1 MIGKNVRSALLAL
14 FSLICLLAPRAQ
26 AEETRYDPAATTVA
40 LLPVIDK
47 TGEKLAE
54 RRKLQADTGTKNLIE
69 LFARRGFKLADP
81 EAVTKAIS
89 DLKIDLDDEEDY
101 RRANFYQI
109 GKAVNADLVIF
120 VVIQETREDTK
131 TSLFKG
137 AEKQGRATVKMW
149 LLDVKRETPILSA
162 VVKEGK
168 AAGAGAFL
176 GGALQ
181 GTQRRANAVGNAI
194 KEQLEAFLK
203 PYPET
208 KKVEVSKEGKLQS
221 ITDK

>member
-1 MIGKNVRSALLAL
+1 MVRQNAGRAFLAL
-14 FSLICLLAPRAQ
+14 FTLCCLFAPPVQAQ
-26 AEETRYDPAATTVA
+26 ETKYDPATTTVA

-69 LFARRGFKLADP
+69 LFARRGFQLAKP

-89 DLKIDLDDEEDY
+89 DLKINLDDEEDY
-101 RRANFYQI
+101 RRATFYQV
-109 GKAVNADLVIF
+109 GKAVKADLVVF

-137 AEKQGRATVKMW
+137 SEKQGRATVKMW
-149 LLDVKRETPILSA
+149 FLDVKRETPILSA

-168 AAGAGAFL
+168 AAGSAFL

-194 KEQLEAFLK
+194 KEQMEAFLK

-208 KKVEVSKEGKLQS
+208 KKVEVSKEGKLES